1 MKKLLTL
8 SSLMLIFFT
17 LISCNISGVKGSKNV
32 IKKNRTI
39 TESFNAIKVSQGIDV
54 YLKQSDNISVTV
66 EADDNI
72 YDLLI
77 TEVKNNVLHIYFEK
91 NVGRVK
97 AKIVYV
103 SMKEIVALTA
113 SSGADIKGEGKITGN
128 TLKLKA
134 SSGADIELECDV
146 EELTCTSSSG
156 SDIDISGTCKKFEAN
171 SSSGSDINAE
181 DLKSNHVDAESSS
194 GSDITVYVIETL
206 KADASSGA
214 DIIYKGEPKEKD
226 IEKSS
231 GGSVRGR

>member
-97 AKIVYV
+97 AKKVYV

-156 SDIDISGTCKKFEAN
+156 SDIDISGTCIKFEAN

-214 DIIYKGEPKEKD
+214 DIIYKGEPKEKN